1 MAIPGPRA
9 LAAALRRRIW
19 TDPASN
25 TSRLERAVVYGG
37 RLIHAVVA
45 ELASG
50 AIPLRAMSL
59 VFTSILAFVPLLAVS
74 FSVLKGL
81 GGHTRLEP
89 ALQGFLSPL
98 GPRADELAERLVGF
112 VDNVEVGALGAI
124 GVALLLY
131 TAISLVQKVESAFNY
146 TWNVVRRRRLV
157 RQFADYFSVLV
168 MGPVLVF
175 LAWGIAVSV
184 IAATGVDAIADS
196 PGLALLIRIGGVALP
211 YVLVIVALTL
221 LYLLIP
227 NTRVRLGAAV
237 FGATVAGLVWQTLGE
252 LFALF
257 AAFSTNLTAIYS
269 GFAIILLFI
278 LWLYL
283 SWLVLLLGSTLAF
296 YRQFPLYLA
305 VGVGDSTRRSP
316 AQTEGLVL
324 AVAAAVAREWAAGAE
339 PPDRDALASRL
350 RMPVGA
356 VERALDALT
365 ARGLLVPAGREG
377 TGYVPGVPPAQT
389 PVKRLLDAVRHAG
402 AGRLRPRSVNA
413 AHGHVLAQIEQALER
428 SCGGLTWWDLACDE
442 QRAGSREALARSLSE
457 DAVP

>member
-1 MAIPGPRA
+1 MAIPGPCPFA
-9 LAAALRRRIW
+9 TALRRRIW
-19 TDPASN
+19 TDPAPDS
-25 TSRLERAVVYGG
+25 SRFERGLVHGG

-59 VFTSILAFVPLLAVS
+59 VFTSMLAFVPLLAVS

-81 GGHTRLEP
+81 GVHTRLEP
-89 ALQGFLSPL
+89 ALQSFLSPL
-98 GPRADELAERLVGF
+98 GPRADELAQRLVGF

-157 RQFADYFSVLV
+157 RQFADYFSVIV

-184 IAATGVDAIADS
+184 LAATGIDAIAES
-196 PGLALLIRIGGVALP
+196 PVLALLTRIGGVVLP
-211 YVLVIVALTL
+211 YVLVIAALTL

-227 NTRVRLGAAV
+227 NTRVRFGAAV

-252 LFALF
+252 LFAQF
-257 AAFSTNLTAIYS
+257 VAFSTNLTAIYS
-269 GFAIILLFI
+269 SFAILLLFI
-278 LWLYL
+278 IWLYL

-296 YRQFPLYLA
+296 YWQFPLYLA
-305 VGVGDSTRRSP
+305 AGVGESTRLSP

-324 AVAAAVAREWAAGAE
+324 AVAAAVVREWAAGGE
-339 PPDRDALASRL
+339 PSDRDDLAARL
-350 RMPVGA
+350 RMPIGA
-356 VERALDALT
+356 VERALEALT
-365 ARGLLVPAGREG
+365 TRGLLVPAGAEG
-377 TGYVPGVPPAQT
+377 TGYVPGVPPEQT

-402 AGRLRPRSVNA
+402 AGRLRPRSVTA
-413 AHGHVLAQIEQALER
+413 AHGEVLADIEEALER
-428 SCGGLTWWDLACDE
+428 ACGRVTWWDLACNE
-442 QRAGSREALARSLSE
+442 QPTGAREELASG
-457 DAVP
+457 